1 MVSLIN
7 TPSVLGLGAFLSFT
21 FLSHTQIICTQ
32 EKMMSFFFFFRKHS
46 LHKIETWPQILVHS
60 SSYLFLM
67 SFNFFGEQEYAPIF
81 NTKVCPSPVLIIL
94 HI

>member
-1 MVSLIN
+1 MVSLII

-21 FLSHTQIICTQ
+21 FLSHTQIIHTQ
-32 EKMMSFFFFFRKHS
+32 EKKMSFFRKGS
-46 LHKIETWPQILVHS
+46 LHKTETWPQILVLG

-67 SFNFFGEQEYAPIF
+67 SFNFLGEQEYAPIF

-94 HI
+94 QI